1 MPLHLLKIAV
11 GASSVETLETRQKAW
26 HVRDEKGRTVF
37 RVRTRQTPKRQE
49 ELLEG
54 GSLFWI
60 VKGFISARQEIW
72 GFEPTVM
79 DGRNMMLIHLN
90 PSIIKTQLAPRGP
103 HQGWRYLKPEDAP
116 EDLAKASDPGGVR
129 GIAAM
134 PPAMQRSLRDLALI

>member
-11 GASSVETLETRQKAW
+11 GAASVENLEARQKAW

-37 RVRTRQTPKRQE
+37 RVRTRQTPKRQA

-60 VKGFISARQEIW
+60 VKGFISARQDIW

-90 PSIIKTQLAPRGP
+90 PVIVKTQLAPRGP

-116 EDLAKASDPGGVR
+116 EDLGKAGANSSGR